1 MKIKKLWRHRWILRA
16 IVPSI
21 IFNFRH
27 LPFKQARFLPILLYK
42 PRLGECS
49 GNFVFKC
56 PVRFG
61 LVKLGKNCVSIY
73 PDSGI
78 SIENR
83 GTIIFNGRLT
93 IGNASAISVGREG
106 TLEFGNSVTV
116 TTCLKLVCYHCV
128 SIQDNVLIGWNCM
141 ITDTDFHKLKYIDG
155 GYSKGYGNI
164 IIQNDTWIAN
174 GCKLYKNTN
183 IPSYCVISS
192 DTIIRG
198 SIDCSPYSLIV
209 TESTATVRKEGVF
222 RDKNDDM
229 INYLQ

>member
-1 MKIKKLWRHRWILRA
+1 
-16 IVPSI
+16 
-21 IFNFRH
+21 
-27 LPFKQARFLPILLYK
+27 
-42 PRLGECS
+42 
-49 GNFVFKC
+49 
-56 PVRFG
+56 
-61 LVKLGKNCVSIY
+61 
-73 PDSGI
+73 
-78 SIENR
+78 
-83 GTIIFNGRLT
+83 
-93 IGNASAISVGREG
+93 
-106 TLEFGNSVTV
+106 
-116 TTCLKLVCYHCV
+116 
-128 SIQDNVLIGWNCM
+128 M

-229 INYLQ
+229 IKYLQ